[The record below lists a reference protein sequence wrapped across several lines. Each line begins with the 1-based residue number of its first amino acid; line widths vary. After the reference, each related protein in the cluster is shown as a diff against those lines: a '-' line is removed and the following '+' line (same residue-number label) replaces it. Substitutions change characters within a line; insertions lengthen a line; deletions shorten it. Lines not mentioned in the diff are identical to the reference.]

1 MGETGSCGRRLGQGL
16 AVLWWC
22 WCCYAWLGNTV
33 HADRGIG
40 VCAVL
45 GALVTFERL
54 RFGEFRREVLARS

>member
-1 MGETGSCGRRLGQGL
+1 M
-16 AVLWWC
+16 LWWC

-45 GALVTFERL
+45 AALVTFERL